1 MTKMDRLQIKEYKT
15 VEIELFSEGGGQAV
29 WDRWLGAIAKMIL
42 RLSGSGPITLL
53 TINPDKKRSIGYDV
67 GKVVKE
73 GKANDRDYRDYLV
86 TLLERATEEGITEIL
101 GEDDFWLGRMAI
113 APFELSD
120 EDALVLAIVFDRDVV
135 VAGLEVFFMSGDG
148 WFLRWNNPSANRD
161 VAQELLL
168 MERDFAG
175 EKG

>member
-73 GKANDRDYRDYLV
+73 GKANDRDYLV
-86 TLLERATEEGITEIL
+86 TLLERATEKEITEIL
-101 GEDDFWLGRMAI
+101 DEDDFWLGRMAI

-120 EDALVLAIVFDRDVV
+120 KDALVLAIVFDRDVV
-135 VAGLEVFFMSGDG
+135 VAGLEMFFMSGDG
-148 WFLRWNNPSANRD
+148 LFLRWNNPSANRD